1 MVLWQSPD
9 TPFLSWFLVSNA
21 LSCLSAL
28 FHVGAW
34 CSDPGTLVLFR
45 FRVGVRTLTLQ
56 VLVLLWE
63 HAVSSLLGLCAPLS
77 MCIRCLCFDFSC
89 FVLFLFVSACVFHWL
104 CAFMFVMFCVNT
116 RLMSLLISCVFMSR
130 FAPNGGWF
138 HWNASRSAGRRG
150 CISPGGGRWCCS
162 PASGG
167 RQSCSAP
174 SGGRRSC
181 PALGDGG
188 GTGVRL
194 LPPFKAWRLFQSPI
208 QSGSPHSPL
217 QSPLQS
223 RSPQSPL
230 HPSSWPCRLHPS
242 SLPCRLHPSSLP
254 CRLHPSTLLWRLRP
268 CFLSYRGCPSCLQ
281 SFWLC
286 PGLLTGLLTCLSLL
300 GLSLR
305 PCPGRPPGLQN
316 CWSPLGSTLPSHPG
330 PS

>member
-9 TPFLSWFLVSNA
+9 TPFLSCFLVSHA

-34 CSDPGTLVLFR
+34 CSNPGTLVLFQAQFW
-45 FRVGVRTLTLQ
+45 FRVWVWTLMLQ
-56 VLVLLWE
+56 VWYCCGSMRSRVCSGCALLCPCAFVVFVLISLVL
-63 HAVSSLLGLCAPLS
+63 SCSCLS
-77 MCIRCLCFDFSC
+77 QLVFFTGCVLSCLSC
-89 FVLFLFVSACVFHWL
+89 FVW
-104 CAFMFVMFCVNT
+104 T
-116 RLMSLLISCVFMSR
+116 RGLWVSLLAACSCPVL
-130 FAPNGGWF
+130 PPC
-138 HWNASRSAGRRG
+138 HWNASRSAGWRG
-150 CISPGGGRWCCS
+150 CISPVGGRWCCS

-167 RQSCSAP
+167 RRSCSAP

-208 QSGSPHSPL
+208 QSGSP
-217 QSPLQS
+217 QSPIQS
-223 RSPQSPL
+223 ENPQSPL

-254 CRLHPSTLLWRLRP
+254 CRLHPSSLLWRLRP

-286 PGLLTGLLTCLSLL
+286 PGLLTGLLTCLSLP